1 MVQSQA
7 GRYFT
12 YRAMGYPM
20 GVLKTLAIAAIGF
33 VVVIA
38 IVNGVGAPATSS
50 APSALPQTNNAA
62 GKADAQARYHS
73 CVSSVETNY
82 SGSWANACN
91 DLEVQSS
98 WQRNDCMARGLGW
111 DVCSTLTIRDGS
123 PDCKLPV
130 SLASELNAVLEKGR
144 DRCLQEV
151 TAGLR

>member
-1 MVQSQA
+1 
-7 GRYFT
+7 
-12 YRAMGYPM
+12 MGYPM
-20 GVLKTLAIAAIGF
+20 DILKTLAIAAIGF
-33 VVVIA
+33 VLVFA
-38 IVNGVGAPATSS
+38 IVHGVSAPATPS
-50 APSALPQTNNAA
+50 APSALPQTSNAA

-82 SGSWANACN
+82 SGSWANACS

-98 WQRNDCMARGLGW
+98 RQRNDCMARDLGW
-111 DVCSTLTIRDGS
+111 DVCSMITILDGS

-130 SLASELNAVLEKGR
+130 SLASELNAVLEKDR